1 MVPLSEA
8 ESFYAHA
15 REPKKLIVLPNAT
28 HVDVYEPRNPVTFK
42 VVIKHMKEFFAEN
55 L

>member
-8 ESFYAHA
+8 QSFYALA
-15 REPKKLIVLPNAT
+15 QEPKKLIVLPQAN
-28 HVDVYEPRNPVTFK
+28 HVDVYEPRNPKTFR
-42 VVIKHMKEFFAEN
+42 VVIGHMLDFLKEN

>member
-8 ESFYAHA
+8 QSFYDHA
-15 REPKKLIVLPNAT
+15 QEPKRLIVLPKAN
-28 HVDVYEPRNPVTFK
+28 HVDVYEPRNPKTFLA
-42 VVIKHMKEFFAEN
+42 VIGHMKAFFKEY